1 MRLVKV
7 TSETR
12 ELTLEEACMVQ
23 YIDSFNEHGLCNIT
37 IYELASKYLED
48 RGLIYESVCWDKTRV
63 TGEFVYEDARDMTDE
78 EQYMWDYLVSQE
90 SLRDYFNCEHCRID
104 QRDAACK
111 IEFDR
116 CMSYPGLVSKYEKY
130 FEKYEIEDD

>member
-1 MRLVKV
+1 MRLVEV

-63 TGEFVYEDARDMTDE
+63 TGEFVYKDARDMTDE
-78 EQYMWDYLVSQE
+78 EQYMWDFIQYQYL
-90 SLRDYFNCEHCRID
+90 LRKYFGCVC
-104 QRDAACK
+104 
-111 IEFDR
+111 
-116 CMSYPGLVSKYEKY
+116 KYEEFGYVNYQKRVKEYEAY

>member
-1 MRLVKV
+1 MRLVEV

-12 ELTLEEACMVQ
+12 ELTLTEACMVQ
-23 YIDSFNEHGLCNIT
+23 YINSFSAHGLCNVS
-37 IYELASKYLED
+37 IYERALKYLD
-48 RGLIYESVCWDKTRV
+48 NVGLIIESVMWEVVTV
-63 TGEFVYEDARDMTDE
+63 TGEFVYEDARDMTAK

-130 FEKYEIEDD
+130 FEKYGIEDD